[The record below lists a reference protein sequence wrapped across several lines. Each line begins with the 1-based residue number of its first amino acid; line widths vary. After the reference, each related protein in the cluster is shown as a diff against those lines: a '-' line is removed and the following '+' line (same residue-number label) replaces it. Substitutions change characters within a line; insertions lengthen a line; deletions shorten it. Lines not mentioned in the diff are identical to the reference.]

1 MRENPKPYERYRHF
15 KGNMYQI
22 LCIAIDSEDGSEKVV
37 YQAMYGDYK
46 IYVRPLSMF
55 MSPVDR
61 TKYPDA
67 AQEYRFER
75 VDMQTTQNATTG
87 QVPQNTVDRHALQ
100 PGPSDDIGHNDCT
113 PVQEE
118 IVQSHFVDNTV
129 QDRTVAAAPVSY
141 SPVTDEASV
150 QLDPDVERFL
160 DARSYE
166 ERLDILR
173 EMRDKIT
180 DDMIDIMSTVI
191 DIEIPKARTSKRFD
205 LFMDALAMRRHYE
218 AHRLRS

>member
-61 TKYPDA
+61 TKYPDV

-75 VDMQTTQNATTG
+75 VDTQTAQDIATG
-87 QVPQNTVDRHALQ
+87 QIAQ
-100 PGPSDDIGHNDCT
+100 PSDGSLTPQSEPSAATGHRDWAT
-113 PVQEE
+113 GREQTVQPR
-118 IVQSHFVDNTV
+118 FTDNTV
-129 QDRTVAAAPVSY
+129 QDSAVTSEPVSY
-141 SPVTDEASV
+141 APVADEASV

>member
-61 TKYPDA
+61 TKYPDVT
-67 AQEYRFER
+67 QEYRFER
-75 VDMQTTQNATTG
+75 VDTQSTVSDEPKSDPAATGHREWTAG
-87 QVPQNTVDRHALQ
+87 REQMVQ
-100 PGPSDDIGHNDCT
+100 PRFT
-113 PVQEE
+113 
-118 IVQSHFVDNTV
+118 DNTV
-129 QDRTVAAAPVSY
+129 QDNAVPSEPVSY
-141 SPVTDEASV
+141 AMAVDEASV

>member
-87 QVPQNTVDRHALQ
+87 QVPQNTVDRHTLQ
-100 PGPSDDIGHNDCT
+100 PGPSDADT
-113 PVQEE
+113 
-118 IVQSHFVDNTV
+118 
-129 QDRTVAAAPVSY
+129 
-141 SPVTDEASV
+141 ASV